1 MQRYD
6 PRMAVSATGAR
17 PKPPA
22 AGSKPIAKPPG
33 QNLPVQP
40 NPLVNSFQRDQS
52 GRKPPGQHI
61 APINRPKPG
70 NPVSNSE
77 LAADSVMPAKP
88 GLIDMAKGNMTT
100 SGTIVGGDNPIAPLS
115 GAPPSVN
122 NLRPNQQYDGGM
134 GPAVATGGGG
144 GGAYQPIYPPAENTG
159 PSTNVPA
166 PVEQP
171 AQIQP
176 QQSGGFSY
184 DYTGRANAIGGQ
196 SANAVMQTVD
206 PNQTMSYQL
215 NNILDRDSDFMRR
228 AAQFGIDRSSSRG
241 LGNSSIAAGNAMGSM
256 IDRAMPIAGFDASR
270 YGRVGDLNQG
280 EANAMANN
288 NATRAL
294 QASMFNQ
301 EQMLAWNNAGRADRA
316 LDSQMYAGMFGNYFQ
331 ALSGIY
337 SNPNLTG
344 EQQNAAA
351 QNLGD
356 MFPGFANQ
364 AWSAIPQNLLAGNAV
379 PAAQMLPPMQN
390 MPAFPGF
397 PPPP

>member
-17 PKPPA
+17 P
-22 AGSKPIAKPPG
+22 
-33 QNLPVQP
+33 
-40 NPLVNSFQRDQS
+40 S

-61 APINRPKPG
+61 TPINRPKPG
-70 NPVSNSE
+70 SPASNSE

-115 GAPPSVN
+115 GN

-144 GGAYQPIYPPAENTG
+144 GGAYQTIYPPAQNTG
-159 PSTNVPA
+159 PSTNVLA

-171 AQIQP
+171 APIQP

-215 NNILDRDSDFMRR
+215 NNILDKDSDFMRR

-344 EQQNAAA
+344 KQQNAAV

>member
-17 PKPPA
+17 P
-22 AGSKPIAKPPG
+22 
-33 QNLPVQP
+33 
-40 NPLVNSFQRDQS
+40 S

-61 APINRPKPG
+61 TPINRPKPG
-70 NPVSNSE
+70 SPASNSE

-115 GAPPSVN
+115 GAPPSGN

-144 GGAYQPIYPPAENTG
+144 GGAYQTIKSLGVGGLVLADYPPAQNTG
-159 PSTNVPA
+159 PSTNVLA

-215 NNILDRDSDFMRR
+215 NNILDKDSDFMRR

-344 EQQNAAA
+344 KQQNAAV

>member
-17 PKPPA
+17 P
-22 AGSKPIAKPPG
+22 
-33 QNLPVQP
+33 
-40 NPLVNSFQRDQS
+40 S

-61 APINRPKPG
+61 TPINRPKPG
-70 NPVSNSE
+70 SPASNSE

-115 GAPPSVN
+115 GAPPSGN

-144 GGAYQPIYPPAENTG
+144 GGAYQTIKSLGVGGLVLADYPPAQNTG
-159 PSTNVPA
+159 PSTNVLA

-171 AQIQP
+171 APIQP

-206 PNQTMSYQL
+206 PNQTMSYHL
-215 NNILDRDSDFMRR
+215 NNILDKDSDFMRR

-344 EQQNAAA
+344 KQQNAAA

-364 AWSAIPQNLLAGNAV
+364 AWSAIPQSLLAGNAV

>member
-17 PKPPA
+17 P
-22 AGSKPIAKPPG
+22 
-33 QNLPVQP
+33 
-40 NPLVNSFQRDQS
+40 S

-61 APINRPKPG
+61 TPINRPKPG
-70 NPVSNSE
+70 SPASNSE

-115 GAPPSVN
+115 GAPPSGN

-144 GGAYQPIYPPAENTG
+144 GGAYQTIYPPAENTG

-166 PVEQP
+166 PFDDPRLQRQPYRISLNGLEKNGNIGYIYDKVEQP

-215 NNILDRDSDFMRR
+215 NNILDKDSDFMRR

-316 LDSQMYAGMFGNYFQ
+316 LDSQLYAGMFGNYFQ

-337 SNPNLTG
+337 SNPNLSG
-344 EQQNAAA
+344 KQQNAAA

-364 AWSAIPQNLLAGNAV
+364 AWSAMPQNLLAGNAV